1 MKTIRNIV
9 IGTVLLSIVFV
20 GIGVVYANYEEK
32 KTNPFDYERLSEF
45 VYKYREFKSLTW
57 AQSDEKWPSVVGKQ
71 FWHRKFDGFRSGD
84 HVMQYII
91 ISNDYE
97 ITSIKKIDSNYLKDL
112 YGEAY
117 NELKSHL
124 RGKYENNSY
133 NIEGKEFFLG
143 KIESG
148 KVVYFKEPKVYTG
161 SYDVCIEESEL
172 KIIDENMYNDYYI
185 LEKDVPILLNRL
197 NLQVGGTSVLRE
209 SKYISKG
216 I

>member
-1 MKTIRNIV
+1 MIKKIILRNIV
-9 IGTVLLSIVFV
+9 IGLVLLFITFII
-20 GIGVVYANYEEK
+20 IGLLYSNYEEK
-32 KTNPFDYERLSEF
+32 KTNPFDSERLSEF

-57 AQSDEKWPSVVGKQ
+57 AQSDEKWPSAVGKQ
-71 FWHRKFDGFRSGD
+71 FWHKKFDGFRSGD

-133 NIEGKEFFLG
+133 NVEGKEIFLG

-148 KVVYFKEPKVYTG
+148 KVIYFKEPKIYKG

-172 KIIDENMYNDYYI
+172 KIIDENMYTDYYI
-185 LEKDVPILLNRL
+185 LEKDASLLLKRL
-197 NLQVGGTSVLRE
+197 NQL
-209 SKYISKG
+209 
-216 I
+216 